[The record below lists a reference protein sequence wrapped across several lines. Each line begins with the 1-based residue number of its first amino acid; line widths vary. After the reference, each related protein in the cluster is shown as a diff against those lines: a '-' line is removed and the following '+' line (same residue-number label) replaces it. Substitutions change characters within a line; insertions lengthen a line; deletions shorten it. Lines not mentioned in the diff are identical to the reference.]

1 MIGGESAGSMAQ
13 GEWDAL
19 YMVDPPLFQL
29 PAGTNYTDYP
39 MLRFVPGLV
48 VIPHINTGGIQK
60 WNWCGS
66 IIQNHPEALGVGIY
80 EGKGLILKKDLLRVH
95 GDSLGIYDST
105 TMSYSNLK
113 GNFLMLYHGETYDI
127 GTRKQLNFRPQIQIT
142 LPNQIIQRN
151 IPFQI
156 DLSKVFVDINADDSL
171 TYSVKLTSGYA
182 LPAWISFD
190 PTPLRLTGTCTDQV
204 LLAVVFKVTDRSGS
218 YNSVTFNIQAELP
231 QELSPQKSTL
241 VGLIFDKQTK
251 KLECNFE
258 KVSPTTCKIILYDC
272 YGKVCCSKTVQASVN
287 TSIDVTA
294 LKGIYIVSIQT
305 GNCVQNQKISIY

>member
-1 MIGGESAGSMAQ
+1 
-13 GEWDAL
+13 
-19 YMVDPPLFQL
+19 
-29 PAGTNYTDYP
+29 
-39 MLRFVPGLV
+39 
-48 VIPHINTGGIQK
+48 
-60 WNWCGS
+60 
-66 IIQNHPEALGVGIY
+66 
-80 EGKGLILKKDLLRVH
+80 
-95 GDSLGIYDST
+95 
-105 TMSYSNLK
+105 
-113 GNFLMLYHGETYDI
+113 MLYHGETYDI
-127 GTRKQLNFRPQIQIT
+127 RIRKQLNFRPTIQSS

-156 DLSKVFVDINADDSL
+156 DLSKVFTDNNVDDSL
-171 TYSVKLTSGYA
+171 TYTVKLTSGNT
-182 LPAWISFD
+182 LPVWISFD
-190 PTPLRLTGTCTDQV
+190 PIHLRLTGTCTDQV
-204 LLAVVFKVTDRSGS
+204 LLTVVFKVTDRSGS

-231 QELSPQKSTL
+231 QELSQQKSTL

-305 GNCVQNQKISIY
+305 GNCVQNQKISMY